1 MSAWVK
7 QHKLFLALFALIL
20 AAAVLAVVMWNYTRP
35 PVTSLW
41 KSFDEETRTLT
52 LEAGLGYTID
62 SFTVTDAG
70 TGVTVSLTAPP
81 FQYRIDG
88 AGPLEMSVQYRE
100 REGAEVHTAQG
111 SASIAP
117 QPEDGWHSM
126 AVHLPAIG
134 TDSWGRYRIPE
145 TDPCPICRAA
155 APSASPDLQALTDAA
170 FADPAG
176 WAGGDFYVNL
186 DRAALFAGPAEEG
199 DPACAHPL
207 SSGLAFV
214 LPDGAD
220 LSPEEAAARLTGALL
235 DYYSTQREGC
245 PFRVT
250 AYAVEE
256 QTLMDRAALRAM
268 AEEAVSSCGTE
279 EEAAGALAYLQG
291 EYPLLGEDMWCLFP
305 DFRLAWEGELSTLGA
320 MPQGEELMRVTPD
333 GSPGGGLW
341 VLIRYDGQY
350 WLQRSAALAGG

>member
-7 QHKLFLALFALIL
+7 QHKLSLSLFALIL
-20 AAAVLAVVMWNYTRP
+20 AAAVLSAVLWNYTRP

-41 KSFDEETRTLT
+41 QSFDGETRTLT
-52 LEAGLGYTID
+52 FEAGLGYTID
-62 SFTVTDAG
+62 SFTVTDAS

-100 REGAEVHTAQG
+100 REGKEVYTAQG
-111 SASIAP
+111 SASISP
-117 QPEDGWHSM
+117 QPEDGAHSM

-134 TDSWGRYRIPE
+134 TDGWGRYRIPE
-145 TDPCPICRAA
+145 ADPCPICGAVS

-176 WAGGDFYVNL
+176 WAGGDFYVTL
-186 DRAALFAGPAEEG
+186 
-199 DPACAHPL
+199 
-207 SSGLAFV
+207 
-214 LPDGAD
+214 DGAD
-220 LSPEEAAARLTGALL
+220 LAPEEAAAQLTGALL

-268 AEEAVSSCGTE
+268 AEEAVSSCAAE
-279 EEAAGALAYLQG
+279 EEVAGALAYLQG
-291 EYPLLGEDMWCLFP
+291 EYPLLDEDMWCLFP
-305 DFRLAWEGELSTLGA
+305 DFRLAWEGELSTFGA
-320 MPQGEELMRVTPD
+320 MPQGEELLCATPD
-333 GSPGGGLW
+333 GSPGESCGC
-341 VLIRYDGQY
+341 
-350 WLQRSAALAGG
+350 